1 MSLVRYKFGAFGCIW
16 LFAGVWFDLDVVL
29 GFAWS
34 VAGFVSSVFWLG
46 LMVECVGSCVFAWL
60 LCLL

>member
-1 MSLVRYKFGAFGCIW
+1 MYLVVCGC
-16 LFAGVWFDLDVVL
+16 VWFDLDVVL

-34 VAGFVSSVFWLG
+34 VAGFASGVFWLG
-46 LMVECVGSCVFAWL
+46 LVVECVGSCVFAWL

>member
-1 MSLVRYKFGAFGCIW
+1 MYLVVCGC
-16 LFAGVWFDLDVVL
+16 VWFDLDVVL

-34 VAGFVSSVFWLG
+34 VAGFVSSVFWLD
-46 LMVECVGSCVFAWL
+46 LMVERVGSCVFAWL